1 MQLYRKGRPGPKRW
15 AKFGIAALLYLAIV
29 VWLGNYWLLLGLPVL
44 FDIYI
49 SGWVHWFFWR
59 KRGVARQKGWV
70 DWVDALLFASVAAL
84 LLRLLLF
91 EAYTIPSGSMEKSLL
106 IGDYLFVSKV
116 AYGPKMPNTPLA
128 VPFTHN
134 TLPFTRWAPSFVDW
148 IQRPYN
154 RRPGLGRVQRNDAV
168 VFHFPE
174 GDTVIAQL
182 QDRSYYA
189 VVRELGRDYVR
200 KNYELLVRP
209 VDKRENYIKRCV
221 GLPGD
226 TLRVVEGRV
235 EVNGEPVAE
244 APGLQ
249 RNYVVQ
255 TNGTMINERILD
267 GLGISIADRFWLP
280 AMAQYRMPLTSAMV
294 SRIDSLPNV
303 LYCRPFV
310 SHDAELMNRYI
321 FPQSPSYP
329 WTEDN
334 FGPLWIPCKGGTV
347 QLTPMNLALYR
358 RAIEV
363 YEGNRVE
370 VDSAGAIRINGQETR
385 QYTFRM
391 DYYFMMGDNRHNS
404 LDSRFWG
411 FVPEDHIVGKAVL
424 VWFSLDKERRFPGN
438 IRWGRIFTRI
448 G

>member
-1 MQLYRKGRPGPKRW
+1 MT
-15 AKFGIAALLYLAIV
+15 LLYLSLM
-29 VWLGNYWLLLGLPVL
+29 VWIGNYWLLLGLPVL

-59 KRGVARQKGWV
+59 KKGVKRQKGWV
-70 DWVDALLFASVAAL
+70 EWIDALLFASIAAL

-116 AYGPKMPNTPLA
+116 AYGPKIPNTPLA
-128 VPFTHN
+128 VPFTHH
-134 TLPFTRWAPSFVDW
+134 TLPLTKFTPSFVTW

-154 RRPGLGRVQRNDAV
+154 RRPGLGRVQRHDAV
-168 VFHFPE
+168 VFNFPE

-189 VVRELGRDYVR
+189 VVRELGREYVHS
-200 KNYELLVRP
+200 NYDILVRP

-226 TLRVVEGRV
+226 TLQVINGYVRI
-235 EVNGEPVAE
+235 NGETLE
-244 APGLQ
+244 EQPGLQ
-249 RNYVVQ
+249 RNYIVQ
-255 TNGTMINERILD
+255 TNGTMINSRILD
-267 GLGISIADRFWLP
+267 GLGISQADRFWLP
-280 AMAQYRMPLTSAMV
+280 AMAQYRMPLTREMEQ
-294 SRIDSLPNV
+294 RIDSLSNV
-303 LYCRPFV
+303 LYIQRFV
-310 SHDAELMNRYI
+310 NNDVEMMQRYV
-321 FPQSPSYP
+321 FPQSADYP
-329 WTEDN
+329 WTEDQ
-334 FGPLWIPCKGGTV
+334 FGPIWIPQKGATV
-347 QLTPMNLALYR
+347 KLNRMNIALYR

-370 VDSAGAIRINGQETR
+370 VDGQGRISINGETTDS
-385 QYTFRM
+385 YTFRM

-411 FVPEDHIVGKAVL
+411 FVPEDHIVGKAVM
-424 VWFSLDKERRFPGN
+424 VWLSLDKEKRFPGN
-438 IRWGRIFTRI
+438 IRWSRAFTRI
-448 G
+448 R